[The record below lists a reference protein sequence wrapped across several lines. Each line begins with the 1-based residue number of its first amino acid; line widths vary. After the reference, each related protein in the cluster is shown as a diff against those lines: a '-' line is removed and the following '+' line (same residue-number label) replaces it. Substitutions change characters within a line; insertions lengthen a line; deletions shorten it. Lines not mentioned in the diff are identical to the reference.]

1 MFVAALLPGP
11 GRILDAGW
19 TSRRT
24 TAGRGPPGLAP
35 VVRHTTWAGAPW
47 EVDPDGCVAV
57 DDVAVDGVAVDDV
70 AVDQRT
76 EGQP

>member
-11 GRILDAGW
+11 GRVLDAGLDVATYDGW
-19 TSRRT
+19 ARA
-24 TAGRGPPGLAP
+24 AGPGPDL
-35 VVRHTTWAGAPW
+35 RHTTWAGAPW

-57 DDVAVDGVAVDDV
+57 DDVAVDGVAVDGV